1 MKLSICLL
9 TKGNGLDFYNCG
21 LQAKKQFSC
30 QQISAE
36 VSLNA
41 FFFSYKETTQIEDPR
56 KQWRQ
61 EQERMLKDYLMIAQ
75 DALSTQ
81 KELYQVKE
89 QRLALALDEYVRL
102 NDAYKE
108 KSSSRTS
115 CKYSR
120 ECNVTS
126 LICALQGILFLFRM
140 SFQGLL

>member
-1 MKLSICLL
+1 
-9 TKGNGLDFYNCG
+9 
-21 LQAKKQFSC
+21 
-30 QQISAE
+30 
-36 VSLNA
+36 
-41 FFFSYKETTQIEDPR
+41 
-56 KQWRQ
+56 
-61 EQERMLKDYLMIAQ
+61 MLKDYLMIAQ

-120 ECNVTS
+120 EYNVTS

-140 SFQGLL
+140 SSQGLL